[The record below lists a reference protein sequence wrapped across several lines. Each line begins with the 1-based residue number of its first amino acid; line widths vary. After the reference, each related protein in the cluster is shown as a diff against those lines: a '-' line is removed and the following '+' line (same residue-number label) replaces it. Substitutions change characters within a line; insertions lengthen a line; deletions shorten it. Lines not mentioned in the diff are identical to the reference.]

1 MGVSTA
7 VPRHYVKMRGDIMIR
22 QRKYLILL
30 GLLCSAGS
38 SVATEEWIKNTNVER
53 LLLHGTLYGGCLAK
67 VSTNPTDILPNCG
80 KEWITFDCLTV
91 FPEST
96 KAAAQLKFDAAQL
109 AYVTGNPIT
118 LRITDERKANGKC
131 LATQVYNN

>member
-1 MGVSTA
+1 
-7 VPRHYVKMRGDIMIR
+7 MRRAKHVIFLAM
-22 QRKYLILL
+22 
-30 GLLCSAGS
+30 LCFAGAS
-38 SVATEEWIKNTNVER
+38 LAAEEWMKNVNVER

-67 VSTNPTDILPNCG
+67 VSTDPIDVLPDCG
-80 KEWITFDCLTV
+80 KEWVTFDCLTV

-96 KAAAQLKFDAAQL
+96 RAAAQLKFDAAQL

-118 LRITDERKANGKC
+118 LRITDARKANGKC

>member
-1 MGVSTA
+1 MSILNKPLIFFSFLCFSVSSFA
-7 VPRHYVKMRGDIMIR
+7 
-22 QRKYLILL
+22 
-30 GLLCSAGS
+30 A
-38 SVATEEWIKNTNVER
+38 EEWMKDVTVER

-67 VSTNPTDILPNCG
+67 LDVNPTDVLPDCG
-80 KEWITFDCLTV
+80 KEWVTFDCLTV

-109 AYVTGNPIT
+109 AYVTGKPVT
-118 LRITDERKANGKC
+118 LRISDARKANGKC